1 MTIPEGLRDGMFSSV
16 REEIPP
22 PVNNACVPDI
32 FNKLDAGA
40 IERTKV
46 MNTQLTFKLQLQ
58 EKVLVKYRNAA
69 EQRFLRE
76 RDKVRSDLRNIVRR
90 MPNYADIPH
99 LETKVKKLR
108 KAKKEHTKHKHDCV
122 FTTEP
127 LDMKGLTTEKDDKP
141 FCDRFV
147 THHLPTKSRYYK
159 DVLHSVTKGMSM
171 PDLRPRPADR
181 YRRLVPIQ
189 TERHPEDVLASK
201 LLPVIHSLDDN
212 FVSSKSHLFDD
223 DDTKTV

>member
-1 MTIPEGLRDGMFSSV
+1 MTIPEGLSDAMFSSV
-16 REEIPP
+16 NEKTPP

-46 MNTQLTFKLQLQ
+46 VNTHLTFQLRVQ
-58 EKVLVKYRNAA
+58 EKVLTKYRNAA

-99 LETKVKKLR
+99 LETKIKKLQN
-108 KAKKEHTKHKHDCV
+108 KKRDRTKHDCV

-127 LDMKGLTTEKDDKP
+127 LDMKGLMTEKEEKP
-141 FCDRFV
+141 FCDRFF
-147 THHLPTKSRYYK
+147 THHLPTKSRFYK
-159 DVLHSVTKGMSM
+159 DVLNSVKKGMSM
-171 PDLRPRPADR
+171 PDLRPRPGDR
-181 YRRLVPIQ
+181 FRRLVPLQ
-189 TERHPEDVLASK
+189 TERHNMAPK
-201 LLPVIHSLDDN
+201 IFPVIQSLDDN
-212 FVSSKSHLFDD
+212 FVSSRTHLLDD
-223 DDTKTV
+223 DDDSKTV